1 MGYSIITSHYF
12 QPVSWS
18 GGTTTE
24 LFIFPLTS
32 DYHKRNFQF
41 RLSTATVEKD
51 KSDFTRLI
59 GISRKLMVLDG
70 KITLNHKDHYSRQ
83 INKFDVDEFEG
94 DWKTSSIGKCT
105 DFNLMTSGN
114 TRGEIKAI
122 VVENEQSVIWNINED
137 CDWVFMYILS
147 GKVRIEI
154 NNKTVTINKGD
165 LLISNLP
172 SISNFE
178 INGIEKSELVFSE
191 ILFKQTT
198 MI

>member
-1 MGYSIITSHYF
+1 
-12 QPVSWS
+12 
-18 GGTTTE
+18 
-24 LFIFPLTS
+24 
-32 DYHKRNFQF
+32 
-41 RLSTATVEKD
+41 
-51 KSDFTRLI
+51 
-59 GISRKLMVLDG
+59 
-70 KITLNHKDHYSRQ
+70 
-83 INKFDVDEFEG
+83 
-94 DWKTSSIGKCT
+94 
-105 DFNLMTSGN
+105 
-114 TRGEIKAI
+114 
-122 VVENEQSVIWNINED
+122 
-137 CDWVFMYILS
+137 MYILS